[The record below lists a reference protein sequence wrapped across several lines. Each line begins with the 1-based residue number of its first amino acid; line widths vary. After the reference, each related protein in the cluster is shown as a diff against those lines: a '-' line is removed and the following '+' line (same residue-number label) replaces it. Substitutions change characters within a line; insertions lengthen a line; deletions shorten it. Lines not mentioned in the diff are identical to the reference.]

1 MLNHRTLVGMFNCEK
16 TQIAQILKRKIWC
29 YRSIKEYKENVSWA
43 SVFQN
48 ISGIMDET
56 GVFWRA

>member
-29 YRSIKEYKENVSWA
+29 YKENVSWA